1 MRHGLGG
8 AAGAMSRITG
18 TLGKGVA
25 ALTLDDDYKRR
36 RREEMVRAPDNFG
49 AGMARGGKGLVMV
62 NIFSTSIIFQCWLSL
77 FTFSFMSI
85 KHINSFL
92 IMQKSTTTQAGNV

>member
-1 MRHGLGG
+1 MTWLGG

-36 RREEMVRAPDNFG
+36 RREEMTRTPDNFG
-49 AGMARGGKGLVMV
+49 AGMARGGKGLVMA
-62 NIFSTSIIFQCWLSL
+62 STPLPAAPPFTIICLASSL
-77 FTFSFMSI
+77 
-85 KHINSFL
+85 
-92 IMQKSTTTQAGNV
+92 

>member
-1 MRHGLGG
+1 MLLTLRFVFTGG

-36 RREEMVRAPDNFG
+36 RREEMTRAPENFG

-62 NIFSTSIIFQCWLSL
+62 GDTPSQE
-77 FTFSFMSI
+77 
-85 KHINSFL
+85 
-92 IMQKSTTTQAGNV
+92 V

>member
-1 MRHGLGG
+1 
-8 AAGAMSRITG
+8 MSRITG

-36 RREEMVRAPDNFG
+36 RREKMTRTPDSFG

-62 NIFSTSIIFQCWLSL
+62 SGRNSISIMIHRFLRVLSVQL
-77 FTFSFMSI
+77 LHSLLILI
-85 KHINSFL
+85 K
-92 IMQKSTTTQAGNV
+92 